1 MTRKRHIELKF
12 NNWIPNIYL
21 ILLIFFLILLTIEII
36 AGRINSVVPVIVLFI
51 FLSPFILMYLWF
63 KTYKCELKD
72 DTIYVRRR
80 FGFVRCNFH
89 VSNIKSIKQ
98 ESTETNAR
106 SIHNVRIISNDDKF
120 IDISPD
126 MTNFDKMMDYL
137 SKNVDEEKF
146 ETKIKN
152 IKDKK

>member
-1 MTRKRHIELKF
+1 
-12 NNWIPNIYL
+12 
-21 ILLIFFLILLTIEII
+21 
-36 AGRINSVVPVIVLFI
+36 
-51 FLSPFILMYLWF
+51 MYLWF

-98 ESTETNAR
+98 KSTETNAW

-120 IDISPD
+120 VDISPD

-152 IKDKK
+152 IKNKK